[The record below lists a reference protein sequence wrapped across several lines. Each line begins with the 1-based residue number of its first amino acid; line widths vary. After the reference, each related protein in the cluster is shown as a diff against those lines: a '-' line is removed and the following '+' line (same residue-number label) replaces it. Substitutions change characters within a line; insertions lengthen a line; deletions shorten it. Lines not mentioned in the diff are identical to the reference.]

1 MNSDSLLPRNAKKA
15 LENPKLTTSGRTRLN
30 QQKPFYDLEYIT

>member
-15 LENPKLTTSGRTRLN
+15 LENPKLIIDSGRTIESAKAVL
-30 QQKPFYDLEYIT
+30 

>member
-15 LENPKLTTSGRTRLN
+15 LENPKLITSGRTIESA
-30 QQKPFYDLEYIT
+30 KAVFYDLKYIT